1 MTTIEVHMLNRR
13 LFGATLGAGALVAVT
28 SSANASTRAKGF
40 APKFRWG
47 AATSAYQIEGAVNED
62 GRGQSIWDVFSHT
75 QGKILNGDTG
85 DVACDSYH
93 RYAEDTQL
101 MKNLGMNS
109 YRFSIA
115 WPRIFPSGRGAPNP
129 KGMDH
134 YKRLVDN
141 LLENGI
147 EPHIT
152 LYHWDLPAAL
162 EGGWQERSTA
172 YAFAD
177 YAGYI
182 SDQLSDRVGHF
193 ITTNEFQSIVEG
205 GYLGGLHAPGLR
217 LPQAQ
222 VRQVGH
228 HAVLA
233 HGLAVQAIRAR
244 AKRAVKVGLAE
255 NTNSP
260 VPVIETAENIAA
272 ARKAMRL
279 MNRWYLT
286 AILEGEYPE
295 DNLTASSKRP
305 TVEAGDMAI
314 IHSPIDFV
322 SLNIYAPTYVR
333 AAPERPSGY
342 AIVSMA
348 KSHPSMGLAWL
359 KMGPEAAYWTPRLV
373 SELWKPKSLFI
384 SENGCP
390 SSDILVNGE
399 VNDTDRV
406 MFLRNYIS
414 NVQHAVRDGYPV
426 DGYFAWSL
434 LDNFEW
440 AEGYS
445 QRFGIHYVDFATQT
459 RTPKLSALWL
469 REVIKGNVTF

>member
-1 MTTIEVHMLNRR
+1 MLTRR
-13 LFGATLGAGALVAVT
+13 LFGTTLGAGALIGAT
-28 SSANASTRAKGF
+28 SQAHAREKGQSF
-40 APKFRWG
+40 PAKFRWG

-62 GRGQSIWDVFSHT
+62 GRGQTIWDVFSHT
-75 QGKILNGDTG
+75 QGKVLNGDTG

-115 WPRIFPSGRGAPNP
+115 WSRIFPDGRGALNA

-152 LYHWDLPAAL
+152 LFHWDLPTGL
-162 EGGWQERSTA
+162 EGGWQARSTS

-177 YAGYI
+177 YVGYV
-182 SDQLSDRVGHF
+182 SDQLSDRVDHF
-193 ITTNEFQSIVEG
+193 ITTNEFQSFVEG
-205 GYLGGLHAPGLR
+205 GHMGGLHAPGLR

-222 VRQVGH
+222 VRQIGH

-233 HGLAVQAIRAR
+233 HGLAVQAIRAKAR
-244 AKRAVKVGLAE
+244 RKVKIGLAE

-260 VPVIETAENIAA
+260 VPVIETPENIAA

-286 AILEGEYPE
+286 AILEGKYPD
-295 DNLTASSKRP
+295 DNLTQKSARP
-305 TVEAGDMAI
+305 VVDAGDMAI
-314 IHSPIDFV
+314 IASPIDFV
-322 SLNIYAPTYVR
+322 SLNVYAPTYVK
-333 AAPERPSGY
+333 AAPENPSGY
-342 AIVSMA
+342 AVVSTP
-348 KSHPSMGLAWL
+348 KSFPSLGMPWL
-359 KMGPEAAYWTPRLV
+359 KMGPEAAYWAIRLV
-373 SELWKPKSLFI
+373 SENWKPKSLFI

-390 SSDILVNGE
+390 SADTLVNGQ
-399 VNDTDRV
+399 VFDTDRV
-406 MFLRNYIS
+406 MFLRNYVA
-414 NVQHAVRDGYPV
+414 NVQRAVRDGYPIG
-426 DGYFAWSL
+426 GYFAWSL

-445 QRFGIHYVDFATQT
+445 QRFGLHYVDFATQA

-469 REVIKGNVTF
+469 REVINGNVTF